1 MIFTEEIKKY
11 KKAFVFGT
19 GGGND
24 ILSAII
30 PALQLQSLGLQVDI
44 GGVLSPAAT
53 HTFNGHREK
62 VINKIDNVVRY
73 IEKKDGY
80 KKIISL
86 IDTHIPNATKTILGQ
101 SEFFDISIRFGT
113 DKLVKEFNEFVKE
126 KGYDLVVAVD
136 VGGDILGT
144 IEDPT
149 LLSPMMD
156 FTSLYLL
163 RHLEVDNYLVEFGI
177 GTDGELRPSRID
189 AILNELKDETIKTS
203 TLSIDD
209 FEIVEFEKVFNSIKH
224 IRSGHTNTMLLE
236 TLRTDEDIIT
246 EYKYRIQIDNKKW
259 LQKFMIQLKKKYH
272 GKVWLFDGKA
282 VSEKRRET
290 AFSYENS
297 IEQLDKLKKMCPFWK
312 TEMDLF
318 YINGELQVTPSLS
331 INPDI
336 LVEIIEYLS
345 EK

>member
-1 MIFTEEIKKY
+1 MIFTDDIKKY
-11 KKAFVFGT
+11 KKVFVFGT

-30 PALQLQSLGLQVDI
+30 PALQLQSLGLKVDI

-53 HTFNGHREK
+53 HTFDEQK
-62 VINKIDNVVRY
+62 EQVINKIHNVERY
-73 IEKKDGY
+73 IELKNGDLKNIG
-80 KKIISL
+80 L
-86 IDTHIPNATKTILGQ
+86 IDNHIQAATKTILGE
-101 SEFFDISIRFGT
+101 SEFYDISIRFGT
-113 DKLVKEFNEFVKE
+113 DRLVNDFNKFIREHD
-126 KGYDLVVAVD
+126 YDLVVAVD

-144 IEDPT
+144 TEDPT

-177 GTDGELRPSRID
+177 GTDGELRPGRID

-209 FEIVEFEKVFNSIKH
+209 FEIKEFENVFNSIKH
-224 IRSGHTNTMLLE
+224 IRAGHTNTMLLK
-236 TLRTDEDIIT
+236 TLRTDKDIIT
-246 EYKYRIQIDNKKW
+246 EYKYRIQIDDKKW
-259 LQKFMIQLKKKYH
+259 LNSFMIKLDKKYH

-282 VSEKRRET
+282 VSEKRKDT
-290 AFSYENS
+290 AFSYKTS
-297 IEQLDKLKKMCPFWK
+297 IEQLTKLKQMCDFWK

-318 YINGELQVTPSLS
+318 YINGKLQKTPSLS
-331 INPDI
+331 INPEI
-336 LVEIIEYLS
+336 LEEIKLHIT
-345 EK
+345 